1 RRIHEEEARRA
12 RERAENSAALMHRT
26 RLLEAQLAGERIAEL
41 RELAEEEIR
50 LQEEAAA
57 RGRVT
62 QEAAAGWIKARRE
75 QLARAIRQIED
86 ELAAAEEARQFE
98 IRLMRAKGADDQVE
112 IARITAE
119 REIAGEE

>member
-1 RRIHEEEARRA
+1 
-12 RERAENSAALMHRT
+12 
-26 RLLEAQLAGERIAEL
+26 LEAQLAGERIAEL

-50 LQEEAAA
+50 LLEEAAA

-75 QLARAIRQIED
+75 QLARDIRQIED

-119 REIAGEE
+119 REIAEGQRKVGGLRYTWEQFYEWRQARE